1 MKNDWGLQLVRH
13 TRSKRDLVTDDARR
27 PVRLEA
33 TESFYRKLNRI
44 AKQCELSRYEAL
56 SRGLDALRRESEV
69 RNSALN
75 RNIKSP
81 AQSEVFR
88 RTMGQVSRNYWAT
101 VSEEEKTE
109 RKEECARA
117 LEPPAQL
124 RNVSPSKGDVVIGVL
139 SRFARL
145 GVSGAIKKADGV
157 GLELDGELLNDVLD
171 RLFAVRNG
179 DGAVVLASSEFALD
193 EDAGSFH
200 EA

>member
-1 MKNDWGLQLVRH
+1 MENDQHLQLVDH
-13 TRSKRDLVTDDARR
+13 PRSRRNLATDDARR
-27 PVRLEA
+27 PVWLEA

-101 VSEEEKTE
+101 VSEEEK
-109 RKEECARA
+109 RARA
-117 LEPPAQL
+117 RRSAQA
-124 RNVSPSKGDVVIGVL
+124 RWG
-139 SRFARL
+139 SRQ
-145 GVSGAIKKADGV
+145 
-157 GLELDGELLNDVLD
+157 N
-171 RLFAVRNG
+171 
-179 DGAVVLASSEFALD
+179 
-193 EDAGSFH
+193 
-200 EA
+200 